1 MHVGTDLVVARDD
14 ERREVLLVDGR
25 VAVRRRGDGGRG
37 DAGYLAAALEGAG
50 EVGHFAACGVDG
62 LWAG

>member
-25 VAVRRRGDGGRG
+25 VAVRSGRDGGRG
-37 DAGYLAAALEGAG
+37 DPGYFATALQGAG
-50 EVGHFAACGVDG
+50 EVGHVAAWGVDG